1 VEIAS
6 APDKRTLNDWA
17 HCTDGETAWRSDGLG
32 AEERLVIIG
41 GHAMT

>member
-1 VEIAS
+1 MAVAS
-6 APDKRTLNDWA
+6 APGRTQSSTA
-17 HCTDGETAWRSDGLG
+17 GDGETAWRSDGLG